1 MRYVPRLYHLG
12 GAAPTRRI
20 RIAARRTLPAGDA
33 RVLSARHRPF
43 VALAYPVAT
52 VALLTGT
59 VALAVL
65 SRSVLRTL
73 RRRSGR
79 VQTLT
84 LPGLGTVEYRIT
96 TN

>member
-1 MRYVPRLYHLG
+1 MNQGSMISADQH
-12 GAAPTRRI
+12 RRI
-20 RIAARRTLPAGDA
+20 GSESPPGSRSPLGTLAFLA
-33 RVLSARHRPF
+33 LIVVPF
-43 VALAYPVAT
+43 VAFAYPVAS

>member
-1 MRYVPRLYHLG
+1 MYQGYI
-12 GAAPTRRI
+12 T
-20 RIAARRTLPAGDA
+20 PAEE
-33 RVLSARHRPF
+33 HRPIGSGSPPGSRSPLGTLAF
-43 VALAYPVAT
+43 LALVVALFAAFAYPVAT

-79 VQTLT
+79 VQTFT

>member
-1 MRYVPRLYHLG
+1 MYQG
-12 GAAPTRRI
+12 SIT
-20 RIAARRTLPAGDA
+20 PAEA
-33 RVLSARHRPF
+33 HRPIGSESPPGSRSPLGTLAF
-43 VALAYPVAT
+43 LALLVAPFIAFSYPVAT

-65 SRSVLRTL
+65 SRSVLRAL

-79 VQTLT
+79 VQTFT
-84 LPGLGTVEYRIT
+84 LPGLGTVEFRIT

>member
-1 MRYVPRLYHLG
+1 MNQGSLTTTEQHRSISSASPPAPRTPLGTLAYLALVIVPF
-12 GAAPTRRI
+12 AA
-20 RIAARRTLPAGDA
+20 
-33 RVLSARHRPF
+33 F
-43 VALAYPVAT
+43 AYPVAT

-59 VALAVL
+59 VALGAL

-79 VQTLT
+79 VRTLT

>member
-1 MRYVPRLYHLG
+1 MYQGYI
-12 GAAPTRRI
+12 T
-20 RIAARRTLPAGDA
+20 PAEE
-33 RVLSARHRPF
+33 HRPIGSKSPPGSRSPLGTLAF
-43 VALAYPVAT
+43 FALVVALFAAFAYPVAT

-79 VQTLT
+79 VRTLT

>member
-1 MRYVPRLYHLG
+1 MYQGAITASEANRLAGSPPGSRSPLG
-12 GAAPTRRI
+12 
-20 RIAARRTLPAGDA
+20 TLAFLA
-33 RVLSARHRPF
+33 LVFAPF
-43 VALAYPVAT
+43 VALTYPVAT

>member
-1 MRYVPRLYHLG
+1 MYQGSV
-12 GAAPTRRI
+12 T
-20 RIAARRTLPAGDA
+20 PAET
-33 RVLSARHRPF
+33 HRPIGSDSPPGSRSPLGTLAF
-43 VALAYPVAT
+43 LALVVAPFAAFAYPVAA
-52 VALLTGT
+52 VALLTGA
-59 VALAVL
+59 VALAVV

-79 VQTLT
+79 VRTLT

>member
-1 MRYVPRLYHLG
+1 MYQGSITSAEAHRPIGSRSPPGSRSPLG
-12 GAAPTRRI
+12 
-20 RIAARRTLPAGDA
+20 TLAFLA
-33 RVLSARHRPF
+33 LVLAPF
-43 VALAYPVAT
+43 VAFAYPVAT

-59 VALAVL
+59 VALAVV

>member
-1 MRYVPRLYHLG
+1 MYQGSITSAEAHRPIG
-12 GAAPTRRI
+12 SESP
-20 RIAARRTLPAGDA
+20 PAGRSPLGTLVYLA
-33 RVLSARHRPF
+33 IVLAPF

-52 VALLTGT
+52 VAVLTGT